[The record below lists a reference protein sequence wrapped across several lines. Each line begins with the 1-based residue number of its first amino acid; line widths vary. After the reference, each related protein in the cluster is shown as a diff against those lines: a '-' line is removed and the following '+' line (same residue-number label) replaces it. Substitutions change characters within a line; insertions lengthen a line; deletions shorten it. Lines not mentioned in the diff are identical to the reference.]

1 MLDSIVVIL
10 IGVACIAYAL
20 TYMSGKYYLRTDG
33 FQTETQTQK
42 TEQAPNQPKKEGRV
56 IMEYPTDPS
65 ARTQI
70 QDLDDYDATLVY
82 QNESDRE
89 LTTELRNKLMSQ
101 RPMAWPGLPPSSAQ
115 FQAGLR
121 ETFQNAK
128 MTVPDDAKPFDS
140 ISGVNMY
147 PPDTNKAEN
156 EERRILQTYKPQ
168 FGGDVTTYDP
178 RDAAQLIENIYTAKG
193 LIPTVAHENGTN
205 VYEIVGVRRKD
216 EKIVYEDEEGPVAR
230 EPVKKAG
237 EATIV
242 VPQVVNDLRAASD
255 PYYDTAT
262 KSRQDK
268 WDYTSWTPGLERM
281 FAPTEPKQNWY

>member
-1 MLDSIVVIL
+1 MLSFVTIF
-10 IGVACIAYAL
+10 IGVAFIAYAL
-20 TYMSGKYYLRTDG
+20 TYMSGKYYLHKDTFQDG
-33 FQTETQTQK
+33 KQ
-42 TEQAPNQPKKEGRV
+42 QPASDKKKDGKV
-56 IMEYPTDPS
+56 VMEYVSDPY
-65 ARTQI
+65 AKGAI
-70 QDLDDYDATLVY
+70 QDLDDYDANLVY

-101 RPMAWPGLPPSSAQ
+101 YPMDWAGQPPSSAQ

-121 ETFQNAK
+121 ESFQNAK
-128 MTVPDDAKPFDS
+128 PNVPDDPKPFDS

-147 PPDTNKAEN
+147 PPDTTKAEN

-168 FGGDVTTYDP
+168 FGGDMTTYDS

-216 EKIVYEDEEGPVAR
+216 EKILYEDEEGPVAR

-242 VPQVVNDLRAASD
+242 VPPVVGDMKAASD

-262 KSRQDK
+262 KTRQDK
-268 WDYTSWTPGLERM
+268 WDYTGWTPGLERM